1 MTVFSSKALNRV
13 YLHGAIQTFAETGGG
28 VFLFVFLLVAGVSVP
43 LVLCTIAAINI
54 LRFVLRPGVLP
65 MARWLGMRNTLIIGT
80 LLESSSYWLVP
91 WVDGPGW
98 MLFLLIIMSAI
109 GSVIYWTCYHAFVAA
124 VGDDDSRG
132 QQVGVIEA
140 LAALVGVVAPA
151 VMSLLLIYSGPK
163 YAFAIVALIQMAA
176 ALPLLSTPNLPV
188 ETEDSGDRKIRRF
201 GAWLFF
207 AEGWEV
213 AFTHFLWQIAL
224 FVTLSENIAEYGGTM
239 VLAGLFSALMSLAIG
254 RAIDLGHGRKSA
266 LIAYGA
272 AAGAALIKTVAT
284 DQPWLAVAATALA
297 AVVAAIQAPAIMAR
311 LYSLAQES
319 GCPLRFNMA
328 TEGGWDL
335 GCAGGCLLAAALLW
349 WGASMA
355 MILPLAL
362 LGLGAIAAMLAFS
375 YSK

>member
-43 LVLCTIAAINI
+43 LILCTIATINI
-54 LRFVLRPGVLP
+54 LRFVLRRGVLP
-65 MARWLGMRNTLIIGT
+65 MTRRWGLRNTLIVGT

-91 WVDGPGW
+91 WVEGPGT
-98 MLFLLIIMSAI
+98 MLVLLVIMSSV

-124 VGDDDSRG
+124 IGDDDSRG
-132 QQVGVIEA
+132 KQVGVIEA
-140 LAALVGVVAPA
+140 LAALVGVIAPA

-163 YAFAIVALIQMAA
+163 FAFAFVALIQMAA
-176 ALPLLSTPNLPV
+176 AIPLISTPNLAV
-188 ETEDSGDRKIRRF
+188 EMEDNSDRKIRRF
-201 GAWLFF
+201 GGWLFF

-213 AFTHFLWQIAL
+213 AFTYFLWQIAL

-239 VLAGLFSALMSLAIG
+239 VLAGLFGALMSLAIG

-272 AAGAALIKTVAT
+272 ASGVALLKAAAM
-284 DQPWLAVAATALA
+284 DQPWLAVAATAIA
-297 AVVAAIQAPAIMAR
+297 AVVAAIQAPVIMAR

-335 GCAGGCLLAAALLW
+335 GSAAGCLIAAGMIW
-349 WGASMA
+349 WGVSLSL
-355 MILPLAL
+355 ILPLAL
-362 LGLGAIAAMLAFS
+362 LGLGAVAWMLAVS
-375 YSK
+375 YER